1 MECLIKLLKID
12 LNIFINLKVFVI
24 TLYVPFHKKKK
35 IMLNGNIIYY
45 TYNLYDSNIIIN
57 IERKLINKFIFFI

>member
-12 LNIFINLKVFVI
+12 LNFFINLKILVI

-45 TYNLYDSNIIIN
+45 NYNLYDSN
-57 IERKLINKFIFFI
+57 